1 MPRYMLRRKF
11 FHPGSD
17 ILVKKIA
24 QFKSDDVSQIIT
36 FFSSFDFLVDKK
48 TERKKLSESLA
59 NQISDITPQ
68 EADQVFD
75 LIVDVLEN
83 LNREEFDENV
93 VVDSLSIEDFVEE
106 NKKTLISLMREIHKG
121 TNYYDMVKIR
131 SYKST
136 GPDELQAFDWAV
148 DFRAV
153 FKKGYKS
160 DEKIVEYEP
169 KIEDLIPMV
178 ILEFVGSIPFHI
190 SSFQIDEKDLDKL
203 INQLLAAQKQLI
215 AMKKVWEEKNA

>member
-17 ILVKKIA
+17 ILVKKIS
-24 QFKSDDVSQIIT
+24 QLKPDEVSQIIT
-36 FFSSFDFLVDKK
+36 FFSSFDFLADKK

-59 NQISDITPQ
+59 NQISGITPQ
-68 EADQVFD
+68 EADQIFD
-75 LIVDVLEN
+75 LIFDVLEN

-106 NKKTLISLMREIHKG
+106 NKKTLISLIREIHKG
-121 TNYYDMVKIR
+121 TNYYDMVKIS

-136 GPDELQAFDWAV
+136 GPDILQAFDWAV
-148 DFRAV
+148 DFRGV

-160 DEKIVEYEP
+160 DENIVEYEP
-169 KIEDLIPMV
+169 KIEDLVPMV
-178 ILEFVGSIPFHI
+178 ILEFVGSTPFHI
-190 SSFQIDEKDLDKL
+190 STFQVDEEDLDKL
-203 INQLLAAQKQLI
+203 INQLVAAQKQLI
-215 AMKKVWEEKNA
+215 EMKKTWEEKNA